1 MWNFSLLKALAVWG
15 RLAPLMVVRLVM
27 FGLVALVLGIAIGL
41 GAWIGIRFQLVGG
54 TADAVL
60 GGSAAFLLA
69 AVALAIWGR
78 ARLQM
83 LRSQLLALVV
93 DLVDGVRVPMG
104 QGQIAHARSAVAARF
119 GSSSQLWAIHRF
131 VRGVAG
137 KVPAVA
143 EGVGPLMSMP
153 LLGRLASG
161 GLVTQAVLAHAYRA
175 RPENAWEAA
184 HDGLVMSTQNARDLL
199 GTAGRING
207 VGWLLTL
214 TLFLLL
220 LPPFVGLAAL
230 WPAAG
235 PTAGAIAAGLA
246 ALALRAALIQPL
258 TLACLWQAFLR
269 ITAGQEPLGE
279 WRGRLTQVSAPFRD
293 LGDQAVGWSPDLA
306 AVP

>member
-15 RLAPLMVVRLVM
+15 RLAPLMVVRLAV
-27 FGLVALVLGIAIGL
+27 FGLVAVVLGIVIGL
-41 GAWIGIRFQLVGG
+41 SAWIGLRLQLVGG
-54 TADAVL
+54 IADAIL
-60 GGSAAFLLA
+60 GGLAGLALA

-93 DLVDGVRVPMG
+93 DLLDGVRVPVG
-104 QGQIAHARSAVAARF
+104 QGQIAHARAAVAARF
-119 GSSSQLWAIHRF
+119 GSSGQLWAIHRF

-143 EGVGPLMSMP
+143 EGVGPLLSVP
-153 LLGRLASG
+153 ILGRIATG

-184 HDGLVMSTQNARDLL
+184 HDGLVLSTQNARDLL

-207 VGWLLTL
+207 FGWLLTMAI
-214 TLFLLL
+214 FLLL
-220 LPPFVGLAAL
+220 VPPFVGLAAL

-235 PTAGAIAAGLA
+235 PIAGAIGAALA
-246 ALALRAALIQPL
+246 ALALRAALIQPF

-293 LGDQAVGWSPDLA
+293 LGDQAVGWLPETMGTT
-306 AVP
+306 